1 MVRSC
6 ATNRYGGV
14 HCVIVALVFDVDLPR
29 CVEPAR
35 RIQRAR
41 SDRDRVAPIPIP
53 EQRCAAF
60 AAKTTSRE
68 SRRPVPFETT
78 RFDQAKRI
86 PRRRGVRAHVS
97 VRLAAHGAMTYDD
110 VAQRSARLVSDGAA
124 EAAAGECLHHA
135 ASLSHDVAQAVCTSA
150 TISAARSSYRGEKWN
165 GFTAFARSSCAI
177 KPACLAVRW
186 FLRAPC
192 SASSSRNT
200 LSMNS
205 MSTSC
210 NSFESVLTFASV

>member
-1 MVRSC
+1 MARSR
-6 ATNRYGGV
+6 ARNRYGGV
-14 HCVIVALVFDVDLPR
+14 HVVIVALVFEVDLHR
-29 CVEPAR
+29 CLETGR

-124 EAAAGECLHHA
+124 EAATGECLHHA
-135 ASLSHDVAQAVCTSA
+135 ACLSSRSHGPADTPSACRRSFATLTCAFSSIAYPRHGMSWSTKRARTRNVA
-150 TISAARSSYRGEKWN
+150 
-165 GFTAFARSSCAI
+165 SSCTT
-177 KPACLAVRW
+177 
-186 FLRAPC
+186 
-192 SASSSRNT
+192 SSRC
-200 LSMNS
+200 SKDS
-205 MSTSC
+205 
-210 NSFESVLTFASV
+210 FASRANRVRLEKRAR